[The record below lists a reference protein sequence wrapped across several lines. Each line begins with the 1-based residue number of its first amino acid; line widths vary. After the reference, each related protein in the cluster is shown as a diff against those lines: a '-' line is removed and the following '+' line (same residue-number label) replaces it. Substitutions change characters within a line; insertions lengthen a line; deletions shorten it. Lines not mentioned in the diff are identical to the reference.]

1 MQVSFAQQSPTLSN
15 HQLNSCPKVH
25 RMPPHGGYGMNS
37 GAIDAL
43 DLGWRL
49 AAVTKGYGGPLL
61 LRAYNLE
68 RRRMMI
74 RALER
79 SLRHLLEHV
88 KLSEIYAHNAPL
100 LEANTPAGENIR
112 LQIRQ
117 FIDASGPDTMDHGI
131 ELDLRYGDSSPV
143 IYHDGSP
150 EHKWDVK
157 RYIPSTRPGCRAP
170 HVFLRDGV
178 TSTYDLFG
186 VGWTLV
192 HFVSDNGNGND
203 NNNHTNTTNEKASEI
218 FTTVA
223 KDMAFPLKRVLLHNE
238 DHAFHVWEER
248 DLVLVRPDTHVAW
261 RGYAPAL
268 TCADVEEILSVVA
281 GRVAFPGFVPSTDVG
296 SRMFEELIAGFTDMH
311 QGSSSSSTILGEDV

>member
-1 MQVSFAQQSPTLSN
+1 
-15 HQLNSCPKVH
+15 
-25 RMPPHGGYGMNS
+25 MNS

-49 AAVTKGYGGPLL
+49 AAVTQGYGGPLL
-61 LRAYNLE
+61 LQAYNLE
-68 RRRMMI
+68 RRPMMI

-88 KLSEIYAHNAPL
+88 KLSEIYANDAPL
-100 LEANTPAGENIR
+100 LEADTPAGEKTR

-117 FIDASGPDTMDHGI
+117 FIDASGPDTIDHGI
-131 ELDLRYGDSSPV
+131 ELDLRYGACSPV

-186 VGWTLV
+186 AEWTLV
-192 HFVSDNGNGND
+192 HFVRGNGNC
-203 NNNHTNTTNEKASEI
+203 NEKASEI

-223 KDMAFPLKRVLLHNE
+223 RDMAFPLNRVLLHNE
-238 DHAFHVWEER
+238 DHAFRVWEER

-261 RGYAPAL
+261 RGYAPAASTL
-268 TCADVEEILSVVA
+268 TRADVEEVLSVVA
-281 GRVAFPGFVPSTDVG
+281 GRVAFPGSVVPSSTGSGDVG
-296 SRMFEELIAGFTDMH
+296 SRMFEELVTGFTDMH
-311 QGSSSSSTILGEDV
+311 QGSSSSSSTILGENV

>member
-1 MQVSFAQQSPTLSN
+1 
-15 HQLNSCPKVH
+15 
-25 RMPPHGGYGMNS
+25 MPPHGGYGMNS

-49 AAVTKGYGGPLL
+49 AAVTQGYGGPLL
-61 LRAYNLE
+61 LQAYNLE
-68 RRRMMI
+68 RRPMMI

-88 KLSEIYAHNAPL
+88 KLAEIYAHNAPL
-100 LEANTPAGENIR
+100 LEANTPAGENTR

-117 FIDASGPDTMDHGI
+117 FIDASGPDTVDHGI
-131 ELDLRYGDSSPV
+131 ELDLRYGDSGSSSPV

-157 RYIPSTRPGCRAP
+157 RYIPSTQPGCRAP

-178 TSTYDLFG
+178 TSTYDFLG
-186 VGWTLV
+186 AGWTLV
-192 HFVSDNGNGND
+192 HFVND
-203 NNNHTNTTNEKASEI
+203 NSNNPTATTNEKTSDI

-223 KDMAFPLKRVLLHNE
+223 RDMAFPLNRVLLHNE
-238 DHAFHVWEER
+238 DHAFRIWEER

-268 TCADVEEILSVVA
+268 TRADVKEILNVVA
-281 GRVAFPGFVPSTDVG
+281 GRVASPGFVVPSTGSGDVG
-296 SRMFEELIAGFTDMH
+296 SKMFEELVAGFTDMH
-311 QGSSSSSTILGEDV
+311 QGSTSSSSTILGEDV

>member
-1 MQVSFAQQSPTLSN
+1 
-15 HQLNSCPKVH
+15 
-25 RMPPHGGYGMNS
+25 MPPHGGYGMNS

-49 AAVTKGYGGPLL
+49 AAVTQGYGGSLL
-61 LRAYNLE
+61 LQAYNLE
-68 RRRMMI
+68 RRPMMI

-88 KLSEIYAHNAPL
+88 KLSEIYANNAPL
-100 LEANTPAGENIR
+100 LEASTPAGENIR

-117 FIDASGPDTMDHGI
+117 FIDASEPDTMDHGI

-186 VGWTLV
+186 AGWTLV
-192 HFVSDNGNGND
+192 HFVRGNGNPSI
-203 NNNHTNTTNEKASEI
+203 NEKASEI

-223 KDMAFPLKRVLLHNE
+223 RDMAFPLKRVLLHNE
-238 DHAFHVWEER
+238 DHAFRVWEER

-261 RGYAPAL
+261 RGYAPAASTL
-268 TCADVEEILSVVA
+268 TRADVEEILSVVT
-281 GRVAFPGFVPSTDVG
+281 GRVAFPGFAMSSTGSGDVG
-296 SRMFEELIAGFTDMH
+296 SRMFEELVAGFTDMH
-311 QGSSSSSTILGEDV
+311 QGSSSSSSTILGEDV